1 MRNHRSIFM
10 LAVAALFAAAT
21 PLASAQLYKWTDDKG
36 VVNYSNKPPAGAA
49 KGVAVVED
57 RVSVYTQDPAVLQAT
72 QNARERRNLPPPAP
86 AAAERR
92 APPAAASPGVMATPG
107 PAADPCIGADLS
119 ADCYGYGY
127 GYGAS
132 AAFRGRHRG
141 PRLVQPELT
150 PGAIAGNVN
159 AGGGFTPGLS
169 AQAPL
174 GAPSPVVRHPVA
186 PRAQARD
193 IPR

>member
-1 MRNHRSIFM
+1 MRNQLSISM

-72 QNARERRNLPPPAP
+72 QNARDRRNLPPPAP

-92 APPAAASPGVMATPG
+92 APPAAAASPSVMASPGPL
-107 PAADPCIGADLS
+107 DPCIGADLS
-119 ADCYGYGY
+119 ADCYGY

-169 AQAPL
+169 TQAPL

>member
-1 MRNHRSIFM
+1 MRDHRSISM
-10 LAVAALFAAAT
+10 LAVAALLAGIA

-36 VVNYSNKPPAGAA
+36 VVNYSNKPPATGAA

-72 QNARERRNLPPPAP
+72 QNARDRRNLPPPA
-86 AAAERR
+86 AAPAERR
-92 APPAAASPGVMATPG
+92 MPPVAPSPAVVASPGPL
-107 PAADPCIGADLS
+107 DPCIGADLS
-119 ADCYGYGY
+119 ADCYGYG
-127 GYGAS
+127 AS
-132 AAFRGRHRG
+132 AAFRGRHRA

-169 AQAPL
+169 TQAPL
-174 GAPSPVVRHPVA
+174 GAPAPVVRRPVA

>member
-1 MRNHRSIFM
+1 MRNQRSIST
-10 LAVAALFAAAT
+10 LAVAALLAAAA

-72 QNARERRNLPPPAP
+72 QNARERRGLPPPAP

-92 APPAAASPGVMATPG
+92 APAAASPGVVAVPG

-127 GYGAS
+127 GTS
-132 AAFRGRHRG
+132 AAFRGRQRG

-169 AQAPL
+169 TQAPL

>member
-1 MRNHRSIFM
+1 MRNQLSVSM

-72 QNARERRNLPPPAP
+72 QNARDRRNLPPPAP

-92 APPAAASPGVMATPG
+92 APPAAASPGVMASPG
-107 PAADPCIGADLS
+107 PLDPCIGADLS
-119 ADCYGYGY
+119 ADCY

-169 AQAPL
+169 TQAPL